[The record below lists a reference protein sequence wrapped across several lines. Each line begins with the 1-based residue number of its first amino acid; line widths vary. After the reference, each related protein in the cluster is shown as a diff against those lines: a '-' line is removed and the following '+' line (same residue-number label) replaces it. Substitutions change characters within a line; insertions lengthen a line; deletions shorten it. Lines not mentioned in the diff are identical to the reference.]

1 MSEKGTLSTREKKE
15 GPSSNNPARK
25 FNLIEYQNDLLQV
38 TIAPDTDEYFIAC
51 HDNAYNL
58 MLKKEFERA
67 LLILDEVHDYLRKT
81 DRTSQLGDN
90 LILQATIHLVI
101 E

>member
-1 MSEKGTLSTREKKE
+1 
-15 GPSSNNPARK
+15 
-25 FNLIEYQNDLLQV
+25 
-38 TIAPDTDEYFIAC
+38 
-51 HDNAYNL
+51 

-101 E
+101 K